1 MDGTVDSEKV
11 FLTINNLSSN
21 SSDEKNKSKETALP
35 IWSVQFG
42 KIEENVVVW

>member
-42 KIEENVVVW
+42 EIEEIVVVW